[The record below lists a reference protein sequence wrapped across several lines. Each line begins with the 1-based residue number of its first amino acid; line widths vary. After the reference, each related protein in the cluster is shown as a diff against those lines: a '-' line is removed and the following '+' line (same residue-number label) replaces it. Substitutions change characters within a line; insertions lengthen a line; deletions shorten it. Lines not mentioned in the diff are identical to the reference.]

1 MARTTSRNVVPSF
14 GLYIPEGIA
23 EHTPVHGQVDAC
35 PHEVHPDS
43 SCRLPSFG
51 TVWIIDDD
59 ESSRL
64 AIESLVQSIGYST
77 QVFPLATDYLAARTS
92 HLRTQNGVLISD
104 IRMPGMSGLEL
115 LDRLV
120 ALGAAPPTIFV
131 SAFPSDGCI
140 CGGRRAWLS
149 RSSTNRWTR

>member
-1 MARTTSRNVVPSF
+1 M
-14 GLYIPEGIA
+14 
-23 EHTPVHGQVDAC
+23 
-35 PHEVHPDS
+35 
-43 SCRLPSFG
+43 
-51 TVWIIDDD
+51 
-59 ESSRL
+59 
-64 AIESLVQSIGYST
+64 QSIGYST

-104 IRMPGMSGLEL
+104 IRMPGMSGVEL

-140 CGGRRAWLS
+140 CGGAGEPGCRAPRQTGARGSLEARARQNPDLNGDAQGRSCVELFCHGLQIALRGADVPAGGRCRVRRP
-149 RSSTNRWTR
+149 